1 MPPAELSGRDGAW
14 LLGIDTATSLV
25 VVAASTPAGEVLAT
39 RSFAAGHR
47 HGSHLL
53 PAIQALVEDEG
64 FELATL
70 AGIVVGLG
78 PGAFTGLRVGLATAK
93 TLAKALG
100 RPIAGISTA
109 EALLAA
115 DDAPVTR
122 GDPAVLLLPA
132 GPHDRVV
139 AAAGQAPRLEAGE
152 AGPEPANA
160 IAVDLDGRASSAAV
174 RRGTAAL
181 ADLPAALMRLGAA
194 RLTAGDAD
202 DVERLVPVYVSL
214 PRGVTTEVGDE
225 GMAWSRDPR

>member
-93 TLAKALG
+93 TLAKAL
-100 RPIAGISTA
+100 
-109 EALLAA
+109 
-115 DDAPVTR
+115 
-122 GDPAVLLLPA
+122 
-132 GPHDRVV
+132 
-139 AAAGQAPRLEAGE
+139 
-152 AGPEPANA
+152 
-160 IAVDLDGRASSAAV
+160 
-174 RRGTAAL
+174 
-181 ADLPAALMRLGAA
+181 
-194 RLTAGDAD
+194 
-202 DVERLVPVYVSL
+202 
-214 PRGVTTEVGDE
+214 
-225 GMAWSRDPR
+225 